1 MQAGKLTI
9 TDKEPIIIVV
19 VGCLIA
25 AITRITTVVAVAIT
39 IAIIVTII
47 AIAVNVIAV
56 HVTNATIVPMQAMAN
71 RSHHLH
77 NAPLNKQTKKAM
89 SRHKN
94 TFLHNQSNHSFS
106 LDISL
111 FITLLWRQELID
123 VEEQAL
129 LLEFLLDR
137 QANPSYF

>member
-9 TDKEPIIIVV
+9 TDKEPIVVVV

-25 AITRITTVVAVAIT
+25 AIMRITTVAVV
-39 IAIIVTII
+39 IAIAVIVTII
-47 AIAVNVIAV
+47 IAIVVNVIAV

-77 NAPLNKQTKKAM
+77 SAPLNKQTKKAM

-94 TFLHNQSNHSFS
+94 TFLHNQS
-106 LDISL
+106 IK
-111 FITLLWRQELID
+111 
-123 VEEQAL
+123 
-129 LLEFLLDR
+129 
-137 QANPSYF
+137 